1 MSIAVRSAEAVPHA
15 HRLSDFAQACLDG
28 LSATPKT
35 LPCRFFYDA
44 RGSDLFEEI
53 TRLPEYYPTRVE
65 TGILDRCGETLLADV
80 RDGATLVEFGS
91 GSSAKTELLLRDGR
105 IAAYV
110 PIDVSPTA
118 LADAAARLRA
128 RFPGL
133 DVQPLV
139 ADFTGDLRLPPLRRG
154 SQAVGFFPGSTI
166 GNFPPVE
173 AAILLRRMADLLGP
187 NGRLVIGVDLQK
199 DRERLVAA
207 YDDAAG
213 VTARFNLN
221 LLARMR
227 RELGARIDASAF
239 AHRALYD
246 ETEHRIEMHLV
257 SLRDQTIDVAGE
269 RFRLAPGESI
279 HTENSYKYTP
289 ESFAD
294 LAGAAGWTV
303 RRVAT
308 DDERLFA
315 VMLLST

>member
-1 MSIAVRSAEAVPHA
+1 MSIAVRRSEAVPHA

-65 TGILDRCGETLLADV
+65 TGILDRCGSSLLADV

-118 LADAAARLRA
+118 LADAATRLRG

-154 SQAVGFFPGSTI
+154 SQAIGFFPGSTI

-199 DRERLVAA
+199 DRKRMVAA

-213 VTARFNLN
+213 TTAAFNLN
-221 LLARMR
+221 LLVRMR
-227 RELGARIDASAF
+227 RELGARIDIDGF
-239 AHRALYD
+239 AHRALYN
-246 ETEHRIEMHLV
+246 ETANRIEMHLA
-257 SLRDQTIDVAGE
+257 SLRAQRIEVAGE
-269 RFRLAPGESI
+269 TFDLDPGETI

-289 ESFAD
+289 EGFAE
-294 LAGAAGWTV
+294 LAGVAGWSMQ
-303 RRVAT
+303 RLAT
-308 DDERLFA
+308 DDDRLFA
-315 VMLLST
+315 VMLLAT